1 MYKQTKLDV
10 IIFLGFAGSIAM
22 VCIAIFAGE
31 FEGTIFYYGDDV
43 KFGTLVLD
51 TPGEWWAFFLAQLAL
66 GILDVYFYEWV
77 QPYYNQITNYEYIPI
92 VTENHGKGDT
102 VGSRLLL
109 SAKTSAAFFPM
120 MIRITLGVIF
130 VNTQIATVILVQVI
144 KEIFIFIQV
153 YEKVTDKHENN
164 MWMSQKEADKYNKK
178 QEDKNASVDDATRL
192 PEVDES
198 SPILQGDGQGGYGA
212 LKLKRRNN
220 IRF

>member
-1 MYKQTKLDV
+1 MYEQTKLDV

-31 FEGTIFYYGDDV
+31 FEGTILGHGDDV
-43 KFGTLVLD
+43 KFGTLILD

-77 QPYYNQITNYEYIPI
+77 QPYYNQITNFNYIPI

-130 VNTQIATVILVQVI
+130 VNTQIASVILVQVI

-164 MWMSQKEADKYNKK
+164 MWMSQEEADELNKK
-178 QEDKNASVDDATRL
+178 KT
-192 PEVDES
+192 DEA
-198 SPILQGDGQGGYGA
+198 PWVNENTKLQGDGQGGYGA